1 MMFIEGN
8 RLPSMLLLKVSA
20 SGMLW
25 CIALIA
31 IALKS
36 ANKAIGRL
44 QRFDIGGRATVTI
57 DFRLNV

>member
-1 MMFIEGN
+1 MMLIEGN
-8 RLPSMLLLKVSA
+8 RLPSILLKVSA
-20 SGMLW
+20 SGVLW

-36 ANKAIGRL
+36 ANKTIGRL
-44 QRFDIGGRATVTI
+44 QRFNIGGGATVTV